1 MLADTGNRLVAERSP
16 LGLIMADKHILLKM
30 ISWNI
35 LGKYPLSAFNRELSN
50 TVKPSFTD
58 TRLIRTSKWG
68 FFFGG
73 GGGGKGG
80 IQNNL
85 KILSSARV
93 SRPRTSASKN

>member
-1 MLADTGNRLVAERSP
+1 MAERSP

-58 TRLIRTSKWG
+58 TRLIRTRKWG
-68 FFFGG
+68 FFFFGG
-73 GGGGKGG
+73 GMGG
-80 IQNNL
+80 IQNNV